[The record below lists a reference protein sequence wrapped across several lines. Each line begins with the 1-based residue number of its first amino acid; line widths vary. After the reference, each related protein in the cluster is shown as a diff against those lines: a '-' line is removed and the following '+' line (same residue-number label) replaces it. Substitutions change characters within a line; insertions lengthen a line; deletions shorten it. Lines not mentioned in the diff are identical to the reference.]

1 MFTVPCVNISD
12 MFKIDIPVLVI
23 AFNRPD
29 HTRSLLERLASQ
41 GVGRIYVS
49 IDGPRNMVETA
60 KCDEVLAVTK
70 TFSDKMNIT
79 VLHRTRNLGCGIGVT
94 AALDWFFSHVNF
106 GVILED
112 DCLPEDGFFQ
122 YFEDYLSRVEDYEA
136 QGVTMASAHNPFL
149 TYKSDVVS
157 EYFLIQGWGTTREN
171 WENVRR
177 DFFKLASP
185 HFSNDINERRS
196 LSEGV
201 YWWAN
206 ATRARVGSVDTWDSM
221 FCDRMWTLGKKCLIP
236 STNLIQ
242 NNGFGETATHTK
254 DPAGSI
260 LVAVDANILE
270 SLDFDHLLRHYYFRI
285 RPRHVLT
292 PFLNVIKDYFL
303 FLFRTRIETSLKEDV
318 NARIELRLF

>member
-1 MFTVPCVNISD
+1 MG
-12 MFKIDIPVLVI
+12 
-23 AFNRPD
+23 
-29 HTRSLLERLASQ
+29 ER
-41 GVGRIYVS
+41 
-49 IDGPRNMVETA
+49 A

-70 TFSDKMNIT
+70 TFSEKMEIT
-79 VLHRTRNLGCGIGVT
+79 ILHRTRNLGCGIGVT

-112 DCLPEDGFFQ
+112 DCLPEDEFFQ
-122 YFEDYLSRVEDYEA
+122 YFEDYFSRVKEYEA
-136 QGVTMASAHNPFL
+136 EGVSMASAHNPFQ

-157 EYFLIQGWGTTREN
+157 NYFLIQGWGTTRDN
-171 WENVRR
+171 WVNVRR
-177 DFFKLASP
+177 DFFRLTP
-185 HFSNDINERRS
+185 PRFSNELNEKRS

-221 FCDRMWTLGKKCLIP
+221 FSDRMWALGKKCLIP
-236 STNLIQ
+236 SSNLIQ

-260 LVAVDANILE
+260 LISLDVSIKE
-270 SLDFDHLLRHYYFRI
+270 SLDFDYLLKHYYFKI

-292 PFLNVIKDYFL
+292 PFLKVIKDYFL
-303 FLFRTRIETSLKEDV
+303 FLFRSRIETTLKNDV
-318 NARIELRLF
+318 NARTELQLY